1 MRQVYRV
8 MSEIILPGMICAA
21 LFGAIMGIS
30 LLPRLG
36 RHMDIPTEDYS
47 SYEDASQVKEICA
60 RQPPKIVRKGFGVY
74 QPGEE
79 ILLSQIFEG
88 IDTDGNE
95 TSLQVLGI
103 WDKDGI
109 GRMDCYQEAGH
120 KVSFPKR
127 GAYVLELQAMDG
139 QRKSS
144 IQKFVLLAD
153 YR

>member
-60 RQPPKIVRKGFGVY
+60 RQRS
-74 QPGEE
+74 EE
-79 ILLSQIFEG
+79 RRVGKE
-88 IDTDGNE
+88 
-95 TSLQVLGI
+95 
-103 WDKDGI
+103 
-109 GRMDCYQEAGH
+109 C
-120 KVSFPKR
+120 
-127 GAYVLELQAMDG
+127 
-139 QRKSS
+139 
-144 IQKFVLLAD
+144 
-153 YR
+153 